1 MLTNLITRK
10 QIGFITWR
18 LENSMPDL
26 FAKFPKHNKIYTDER
41 CDYRRRILEDQL
53 KNLTKRY
60 GNYLI
65 NLINEGKKK
74 EVWNFIWG
82 LNRLNK

>member
-1 MLTNLITRK
+1 MNNLITRK
-10 QIGFITWR
+10 QISYIVY
-18 LENSMPDL
+18 LMENSMPDL
-26 FAKFPKHNKIYTDER
+26 FDKIPKHNKIYTDER

-60 GNYLI
+60 GSFLI
-65 NLINEGKKK
+65 SLINEGKKK

>member
-1 MLTNLITRK
+1 MNNLITRK

-26 FAKFPKHNKIYTDER
+26 FAKIPKHNKIYTDER

-60 GNYLI
+60 GSYLI
-65 NLINEGKKK
+65 SLINEGKKK
-74 EVWNFIWG
+74 EVWNFIWDEWVY
-82 LNRLNK
+82 